1 MTAVVLAAGAG
12 TRMGSPKLLLPL
24 DGKPLLAHVLD
35 LVDRLPVDGRVLVL
49 GAEADAI
56 RTALFSPPSRL
67 GSFAPSLRWEGVGGR
82 VGEAP
87 SPRPS
92 PTEGRGGLEVRW
104 RVVVN
109 EGWRE
114 GMGSSLRRAA
124 EEADDGLLVF
134 LGDMPW
140 VPEGAARAVLARAG
154 DRPVAPAHRG
164 RRGFP
169 VYLPRALRPALLA
182 LRGDQG
188 ARDLLGNCELIPWP
202 DDGVV
207 RDVDREE
214 DLRA

>member
-56 RTALFSPPSRL
+56 RTVVFPSHPGPLSR
-67 GSFAPSLRWEGVGGR
+67 R
-82 VGEAP
+82 GE
-87 SPRPS
+87 S
-92 PTEGRGGLEVRW
+92 GQVRW

-114 GMGSSLRRAA
+114 GMGSSLRKAA
-124 EEADDGLLVF
+124 EAVDDALLVF

-207 RDVDREE
+207 RDVDRQE

>member
-12 TRMGSPKLLLPL
+12 TRMGRPKLLLPL
-24 DGKPLLAHVLD
+24 EGKPLLAHVLG

-56 RTALFSPPSRL
+56 REALFSPREALIS
-67 GSFAPSLRWEGVGGR
+67 PSLRWEGVGGR

-92 PTEGRGGLEVRW
+92 STEGRAEVPW

-140 VPEGAARAVLARAG
+140 VPEGAARAVLARAE
-154 DRPVAPAHRG
+154 DHPVAPAFNG
-164 RRGFP
+164 QRGFP
-169 VYLPRALRPALLA
+169 VYLPRSLRPALLA
-182 LRGDQG
+182 LQGDRG
-188 ARDLLGNCELIPWP
+188 ARDLLGEVELVPWP

-214 DLRA
+214 DFRA